1 MSNCFIILA
10 AGQSKRFKSTN
21 LKQYTYYRN
30 KPLFEHTLE
39 KIIKCKLFK
48 YIILV
53 TNNKSFINNKYL
65 SKIKVLR
72 GGKERSDSSLIAM
85 KYAKRFKVKNI
96 LVHDAARPDFSL
108 NLVKKVL
115 ISLKK
120 YKAVVP
126 YINSTDAIK
135 YKTNQ
140 STYNLKKEN
149 IFLTQTPQG
158 FRFKD
163 VYNLTKNNKIKIDDE
178 SSLFINSNLKIKFI
192 KGEIE
197 NNKITYINDLKNLNT
212 FYGIGFDVHRLVKGR
227 KLYLGGL
234 KIESLLGT
242 LGHSDG
248 DPVLHAI
255 TDAILGACKKGD
267 IGQKFSDKNSKYK
280 NIRSTILLN
289 RVIKEIGEDNFF
301 INNIDVNIIT
311 QTPKISKYKN
321 KIIKSISNICG
332 ISENKISIKGKTT
345 EKLGLIGKEKAIA
358 CEVIASISKYV
369 L

>member
-1 MSNCFIILA
+1 M
-10 AGQSKRFKSTN
+10 
-21 LKQYTYYRN
+21 
-30 KPLFEHTLE
+30 
-39 KIIKCKLFK
+39 
-48 YIILV
+48 
-53 TNNKSFINNKYL
+53 
-65 SKIKVLR
+65 
-72 GGKERSDSSLIAM
+72 
-85 KYAKRFKVKNI
+85 
-96 LVHDAARPDFSL
+96 
-108 NLVKKVL
+108 
-115 ISLKK
+115 
-120 YKAVVP
+120 
-126 YINSTDAIK
+126 
-135 YKTNQ
+135 
-140 STYNLKKEN
+140 
-149 IFLTQTPQG
+149 
-158 FRFKD
+158 
-163 VYNLTKNNKIKIDDE
+163 
-178 SSLFINSNLKIKFI
+178 
-192 KGEIE
+192 
-197 NNKITYINDLKNLNT
+197 
-212 FYGIGFDVHRLVKGR
+212 KGR

-321 KIIKSISNICG
+321 KIVKSISNICG

>member
-115 ISLKK
+115 ISLK
-120 YKAVVP
+120 
-126 YINSTDAIK
+126 
-135 YKTNQ
+135 
-140 STYNLKKEN
+140 L
-149 IFLTQTPQG
+149 
-158 FRFKD
+158 
-163 VYNLTKNNKIKIDDE
+163 
-178 SSLFINSNLKIKFI
+178 
-192 KGEIE
+192 
-197 NNKITYINDLKNLNT
+197 
-212 FYGIGFDVHRLVKGR
+212 
-227 KLYLGGL
+227 
-234 KIESLLGT
+234 
-242 LGHSDG
+242 
-248 DPVLHAI
+248 
-255 TDAILGACKKGD
+255 
-267 IGQKFSDKNSKYK
+267 
-280 NIRSTILLN
+280 
-289 RVIKEIGEDNFF
+289 
-301 INNIDVNIIT
+301 
-311 QTPKISKYKN
+311 
-321 KIIKSISNICG
+321 
-332 ISENKISIKGKTT
+332 
-345 EKLGLIGKEKAIA
+345 
-358 CEVIASISKYV
+358 
-369 L
+369 